1 MPKYKRIWD
10 LYRFPGFSPKPTL
23 SGIFGDPRA
32 RVIALKRRGKKRFV
46 VPVVEFTTP
55 TTIGKSVGFATCP
68 AERCGFIWSWRFAE
82 SIVEGAG
89 K

>member
-1 MPKYKRIWD
+1 MPKHKRLWD
-10 LYRFPGFSPKPTL
+10 LYRFPGFSPELNL

-46 VPVVEFTTP
+46 APVVGSTTP
-55 TTIGKSVGFATCP
+55 TTTGKSAGFATCP
-68 AERCGFIWSWRFAE
+68 AERCGFIWQWRFAE
-82 SIVEGAG
+82 SIVEGVE